1 MAGGASAQPGVVS
14 RDGPE
19 SPAHLPQQ
27 ARPVDLIERAY
38 EAAFNLD
45 HDEAIALARRAATAD
60 PDNARAQRAVA
71 SILWIGILF
80 QRGAV
85 TVDHFMGS
93 LTKSMDSLPPVP
105 PGVAQEFTR
114 VLDRAIALAEARVAA
129 NDDDPDAQY
138 DLGAAY
144 AIQASYNASIEGSVT
159 AAFGSARKAFNAQE
173 KVLEIDPS
181 RSAARVVVGTYRYV
195 VSGLSLPSRWFAYIA
210 GFGGGKERGIEMI
223 ESALHDPHARMEAL
237 SALLLIYTREERHV
251 DALRIARMMSEAY
264 PRNRLFVLEQ
274 GAAAVRADKPGEAE
288 QVLTAG
294 IAALDRDPR
303 RRAPGEVALWHYKRA
318 MARIALNQPEPAR
331 QDLETARR
339 HRPLEWIRGRIQLEF
354 GKIADLSGDR
364 AKAISAYQEAREIA
378 DRNQDPIGG
387 DQARRFIR
395 RPFRLDG
402 EQAPL
407 NYPRQP
413 PVNY

>member
-1 MAGGASAQPGVVS
+1 
-14 RDGPE
+14 
-19 SPAHLPQQ
+19 
-27 ARPVDLIERAY
+27 
-38 EAAFNLD
+38 
-45 HDEAIALARRAATAD
+45 
-60 PDNARAQRAVA
+60 
-71 SILWIGILF
+71 
-80 QRGAV
+80 
-85 TVDHFMGS
+85 
-93 LTKSMDSLPPVP
+93 
-105 PGVAQEFTR
+105 
-114 VLDRAIALAEARVAA
+114 
-129 NDDDPDAQY
+129 
-138 DLGAAY
+138 
-144 AIQASYNASIEGSVT
+144 
-159 AAFGSARKAFNAQE
+159 
-173 KVLEIDPS
+173 
-181 RSAARVVVGTYRYV
+181 
-195 VSGLSLPSRWFAYIA
+195 
-210 GFGGGKERGIEMI
+210 
-223 ESALHDPHARMEAL
+223 MEAL